1 MRPSSPAPGTRN
13 ARRCAR
19 RSTSGCARP
28 TPSTRSSISTGRC
41 ATPTIRPACCRSTI
55 AATTSTR
62 ATWATARWETRS
74 ICRCSTDPAP
84 SCACRI
90 SPIGV
95 YVNWGADQPQQEAGG
110 WLDTPVTISL
120 SPRRTGCRAGSVPVE
135 AFAINERRVGM
146 RHVKWAVVML
156 GFAAVALGVGAVQ
169 GQQLSGEYKIGV
181 LEPLTGNLAAE
192 GKRHLEGFE
201 IMRDLI
207 NERFGGVMGKK
218 LVFVTGDAVDPT
230 AAASEA
236 TRLVTREGVK
246 IVTGTFSSTLCGA
259 ASEAAARQN
268 VIYWETS
275 CVDPRLTRRG
285 LKNVFRT
292 EIDGTGFGWY
302 NVEFIAKHLAHRL
315 GKKPNELRIA
325 YLSEDSSY
333 GQSVTETARQRAK
346 QEFGMQEVAAEYYT
360 FTTNDLT
367 PVILKL
373 KNANPDILHH
383 IARDQDA
390 ILFWRQARE
399 QNFLVKAV
407 VHAGATGYAATGFG
421 KAFGNDANG
430 PFALLEPGPGLIIEK
445 MRPEGQRI
453 ERAFR
458 EAVKAKT
465 GSDVLAGA
473 HQLAG
478 GGLWILKLALD
489 AAKTDDLDKFR
500 AAVLAMDL
508 PVGSAV
514 NGWGVKFDE
523 TGQNSNARVQHYML
537 QWQNGSLVTVWPEE
551 FTTNRA
557 KWIPLGAWDQRK

>member
-1 MRPSSPAPGTRN
+1 MRH
-13 ARRCAR
+13 
-19 RSTSGCARP
+19 
-28 TPSTRSSISTGRC
+28 RSSLVILF
-41 ATPTIRPACCRSTI
+41 I
-55 AATTSTR
+55 AALALALAVSGSHGQST
-62 ATWATARWETRS
+62 
-74 ICRCSTDPAP
+74 
-84 SCACRI
+84 
-90 SPIGV
+90 
-95 YVNWGADQPQQEAGG
+95 
-110 WLDTPVTISL
+110 
-120 SPRRTGCRAGSVPVE
+120 
-135 AFAINERRVGM
+135 
-146 RHVKWAVVML
+146 
-156 GFAAVALGVGAVQ
+156 
-169 GQQLSGEYKIGV
+169 SGEYKIGV
-181 LEPLTGNLAAE
+181 LEPLTGNLAVQ
-192 GKRHLEGFE
+192 GKLHLEGYE

-207 NERFGGVMGKK
+207 NTQFGGVMGKK
-218 LVFVTGDAVDPT
+218 LVLVSGDAVDPT

-236 TRLVTREGVK
+236 TRLATREGVK
-246 IVTGTFSSTLCGA
+246 IITGTFSSTLCGA
-259 ASEAAARQN
+259 ASEAASRQN

-275 CVDPRLTRRG
+275 CVDPRFTRRN

-333 GQSVTETARQRAK
+333 GQSVTESARQRAK
-346 QEFGMQEVAAEYYT
+346 AEFGMQEVGLEYYT

-367 PVILKL
+367 PIILKL
-373 KNANPDILHH
+373 KNANPDVLHH

-399 QNFLVKAV
+399 QNFQVKAV
-407 VHAGATGYAATGFG
+407 VHAGATGYGNPGFG
-421 KAFGNDANG
+421 KAFGNDSNG

-445 MRPEGQRI
+445 FRPEGQRV

-465 GSDVLAGA
+465 GSDVLSGG

-489 AAKTDDLDKFR
+489 AAKTDELDKFR
-500 AAVLAMDL
+500 AAVMSLDL

-537 QWQNGSLVTVWPEE
+537 QWQNGSLVSVWPEE

-557 KWIPLGAWDQRK
+557 KWIPLGPWDQRK

>member
-1 MRPSSPAPGTRN
+1 
-13 ARRCAR
+13 
-19 RSTSGCARP
+19 
-28 TPSTRSSISTGRC
+28 
-41 ATPTIRPACCRSTI
+41 
-55 AATTSTR
+55 
-62 ATWATARWETRS
+62 
-74 ICRCSTDPAP
+74 
-84 SCACRI
+84 
-90 SPIGV
+90 
-95 YVNWGADQPQQEAGG
+95 
-110 WLDTPVTISL
+110 
-120 SPRRTGCRAGSVPVE
+120 
-135 AFAINERRVGM
+135 M
-146 RHVKWAVVML
+146 RHVKWTIVAGL
-156 GFAAVALGVGAVQ
+156 VALALGAAGALQ
-169 GQQLSGEYKIGV
+169 AQSLSGEYKIGI

-192 GKRHLEGFE
+192 GKRHLEGYE

-236 TRLVTREGVK
+236 TRLATREGVK
-246 IVTGTFSSTLCGA
+246 IITGTFSSTLCGA
-259 ASEAAARQN
+259 ASEAASRQN

-275 CVDPRLTRRG
+275 CVDPRFTRRG

-315 GKKPNELRIA
+315 GKKPSELRVA
-325 YLSEDSSY
+325 FLSEDSSY
-333 GQSVTETARQRAK
+333 GQSVTESARQRAK

-373 KNANPDILHH
+373 KNTNPDVLHH
-383 IARDQDA
+383 VARNQDA

-399 QNFLVKAV
+399 QDFQFKAL
-407 VHAGATGYAATGFG
+407 VHAGATGYGTPDFG
-421 KAFGNDANG
+421 KALGNDGNG
-430 PFALLEPGPGLIIEK
+430 PFALLEPGPGMIIEK
-445 MRPEGQRI
+445 LQPDGQRI

-458 EAVKAKT
+458 EAVKART
-465 GSDVLAGA
+465 GSDVPAGG

-478 GGLWILKLALD
+478 GGLWLLKLVLD
-489 AAKTDDLDKFR
+489 AAKTDDLDRFR
-500 AAVLAMDL
+500 AAVMAMDL

-537 QWQNGSLVTVWPEE
+537 QWQSGQLVTVWPEE
-551 FTTNRA
+551 FTTHRA